1 MITYRCL
8 DIMCLTETWHQPD
21 VFSVL
26 NETCP
31 PGYFYL
37 QQARS
42 SGLGGGL
49 AVIYRNHLTLSPL
62 PLPELSS
69 FECLAFNSKH
79 PLPMTVLLIYRPPKP
94 NPRFIPEMYNL
105 LSTFCPTS
113 PNIIILGDFN
123 IHVNTPSCH
132 LASEFLQLLDCLNLR
147 QHVDSPTHIKGN
159 ILDLVI
165 TDSAPVSAPSVYDMG
180 VSDHKVIS
188 VEIHFLSSYTKPKRE
203 ICFRNL
209 KNIDTKSLASDLK
222 HLHPVPMSSVTETV
236 DFYNTALRNILDLH
250 APIKVRSATFSCSAP
265 WYTSELRKMKAAGR
279 ALERRYMASG
289 LTVHKQAYRDHQTT
303 YSKSLHD
310 ARSRFYSNIIQ
321 SSPGNS
327 KQLFSTISH
336 LLQPQN
342 PPLTGITDD
351 HCNNFMDFFTT
362 KIDTIRSSLSV
373 PSPLSVPAANPQT
386 DIMSPPSAPFQKS
399 LHLRSKTS
407 LKG

>member
-1 MITYRCL
+1 
-8 DIMCLTETWHQPD
+8 
-21 VFSVL
+21 
-26 NETCP
+26 
-31 PGYFYL
+31 
-37 QQARS
+37 
-42 SGLGGGL
+42 
-49 AVIYRNHLTLSPL
+49 
-62 PLPELSS
+62 
-69 FECLAFNSKH
+69 
-79 PLPMTVLLIYRPPKP
+79 
-94 NPRFIPEMYNL
+94 
-105 LSTFCPTS
+105 
-113 PNIIILGDFN
+113 
-123 IHVNTPSCH
+123 
-132 LASEFLQLLDCLNLR
+132 
-147 QHVDSPTHIKGN
+147 
-159 ILDLVI
+159 
-165 TDSAPVSAPSVYDMG
+165 
-180 VSDHKVIS
+180 
-188 VEIHFLSSYTKPKRE
+188 
-203 ICFRNL
+203 
-209 KNIDTKSLASDLK
+209 
-222 HLHPVPMSSVTETV
+222 MSSVTETV

-386 DIMSPPSAPFQKS
+386 HITSPPPPPFPTP